1 MLYGPSECDSLRSCL
16 LIGTGANVF
25 LVHVRAHEGARSSGR
40 HLQGD
45 AGELS
50 PPSGCVWLGLGS
62 GMGSGTGR
70 ATGGGGG
77 NRKELAI
84 LL

>member
-1 MLYGPSECDSLRSCL
+1 MKGLGALGHNLR
-16 LIGTGANVF
+16 
-25 LVHVRAHEGARSSGR
+25 
-40 HLQGD
+40 GD
-45 AGELS
+45 AGEPS

-70 ATGGGGG
+70 ATREGGG
-77 NRKELAI
+77 NRKEPDI